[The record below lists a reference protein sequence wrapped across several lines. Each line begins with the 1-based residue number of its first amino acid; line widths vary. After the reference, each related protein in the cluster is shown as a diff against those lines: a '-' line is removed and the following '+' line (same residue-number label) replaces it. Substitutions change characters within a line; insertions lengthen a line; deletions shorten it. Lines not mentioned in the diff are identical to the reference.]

1 MTLVKLRS
9 GVTLEIEISGTA
21 GAPLMVLVPGAGAPL
36 DFWHPSYVDALIES
50 GFRVLRFNHRDTGL
64 ADHFD
69 EAYSIDVLISEMWEL
84 IDRFEAGTV
93 HLTGHSMGSYMG
105 VISML
110 DKRHRLSSVTAISA
124 GPTTDQSRYSEL
136 RMIPPDPSTWGV
148 LIENTPSGN
157 LSADLTGWMKSWR
170 FLNGDV
176 EFDQEHALAY
186 TKALYRG
193 DPRNAQVAVNHVHA
207 MTTLRAD
214 LSDRLAGTKTPL
226 FVLHGEKDPLVP
238 LSHGQALQRI
248 VPEAQISVLNSAGHM
263 FFQWARLE
271 EYCCS
276 TNGVYR
282 GALSSSFRR
291 IFS

>member
-64 ADHFD
+64 SDHFD

-170 FLNGDV
+170 FLNSDV

-263 FFQWARLE
+263 FF
-271 EYCCS
+271 
-276 TNGVYR
+276 NGHVWKNIVAVQTAFIE
-282 GALSSSFRR
+282 GL
-291 IFS
+291 